1 METLKAKDAAHQD
14 ALRASKEKDVAHQ
27 KALDTLKATH
37 AKELDEAH
45 DRAIAAREADHATEL
60 EQLQASHAKAIS
72 SLKKE
77 HAASQ
82 ESLSSVAEKRKVSDL
97 GLSLRQVQLL
107 IPELG
112 CGRGACRRDYQ
123 DKRRPQKD
131 ASGT

>member
-1 METLKAKDAAHQD
+1 MEAN
-14 ALRASKEKDVAHQ
+14 DVTHQ
-27 KALDTLKATH
+27 KALYALKATH

-45 DRAIAAREADHATEL
+45 DRAITAREADHA
-60 EQLQASHAKAIS
+60 SHAKAIA

-82 ESLSSVAEKRKVSDL
+82 ESLSAVAEKRKVSDSRL
-97 GLSLRQVQLL
+97 LFCQVQLL

-112 CGRGACRRDYQ
+112 CGRGACRRDHQ
-123 DKRRPQKD
+123 DKSGPQKD